1 MLFAWSDIFR
11 IYMTEHK
18 LFLELKRESYIVIL
32 NTLMIFHDQTTVGIL
47 DTEDVLHL
55 Y

>member
-32 NTLMIFHDQTTVGIL
+32 NIL
-47 DTEDVLHL
+47 DNDLMTRPLWAF
-55 Y
+55 